1 MHATFRFLACAAA
14 VSISA
19 CGGSA
24 GTDDPFA
31 ALAAGRA
38 SPAAASPPTPSPL
51 SMYDFASGRLQ
62 MRSLILVGSSVCYDV
77 ILRTV
82 ATAPIRVEITSA
94 LASTCGD
101 PGAPV
106 ARYDGASLLLSAP
119 KLAVV
124 DTGLCYDVIMRTVQ
138 GSPMQLELTSATATA
153 CAITPVASSV

>member
-31 ALAAGRA
+31 ALAAGRV
-38 SPAAASPPTPSPL
+38 SAAASPPTPSPL

-62 MRSLILVGSSVCYDV
+62 LRSLILVGSSVCYDV

-82 ATAPIRVEITSA
+82 VTAPIRVEITSA

-106 ARYDGASLLLSAP
+106 ARYDSASLLLSAP

-124 DTGLCYDVIMRTVQ
+124 DTGLCYDVSMRTVQ
-138 GSPMQLELTSATATA
+138 GSPMQLELTSATLTA